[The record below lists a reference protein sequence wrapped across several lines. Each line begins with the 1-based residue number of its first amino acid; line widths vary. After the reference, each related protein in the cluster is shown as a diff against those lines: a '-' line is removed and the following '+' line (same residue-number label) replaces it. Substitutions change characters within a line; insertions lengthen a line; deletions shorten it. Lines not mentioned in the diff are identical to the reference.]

1 MFSQLARFRKSW
13 WYSIELI
20 LQDTVLSFFYVCC
33 NHHRARIPKYWKEFL
48 TFCHVQLGVSIYCKK
63 KVVTYNNSWPCS
75 NSFVLIFVAVRR
87 RALYLSSI
95 QLCITFL
102 YILCSKC
109 DDQKSR
115 DEPTSLSIAS
125 TISLLPPFSG
135 IFCFK
140 NTGGKL
146 LFLLFFSCESS
157 SITSTALQSKI
168 GKISFTKSV
177 RQKTAVWNTTMQHFR
192 AFKLQQFH
200 FIIKIALLEW
210 IAFIFTPAL
219 SIIKL
224 CAWMLMCTSLNAIRS
239 IVQWR
244 KMSKERWER

>member
-1 MFSQLARFRKSW
+1 MMVFNWTYFTRYCFK
-13 WYSIELI
+13 
-20 LQDTVLSFFYVCC
+20 FFYVCC

-87 RALYLSSI
+87 RALYLSSN

-146 LFLLFFSCESS
+146 LFLLFLAVK
-157 SITSTALQSKI
+157 ALLLLALHYSPKLA
-168 GKISFTKSV
+168 KSLSQRV
-177 RQKTAVWNTTMQHFR
+177 LDKR
-192 AFKLQQFH
+192 QQFEIPPCSISEH
-200 FIIKIALLEW
+200 SSFSNFI
-210 IAFIFTPAL
+210 
-219 SIIKL
+219 S
-224 CAWMLMCTSLNAIRS
+224 
-239 IVQWR
+239 
-244 KMSKERWER
+244 

>member
-1 MFSQLARFRKSW
+1 MTK
-13 WYSIELI
+13 
-20 LQDTVLSFFYVCC
+20 
-33 NHHRARIPKYWKEFL
+33 RAEM
-48 TFCHVQLGVSIYCKK
+48 
-63 KVVTYNNSWPCS
+63 
-75 NSFVLIFVAVRR
+75 
-87 RALYLSSI
+87 
-95 QLCITFL
+95 
-102 YILCSKC
+102 
-109 DDQKSR
+109 
-115 DEPTSLSIAS
+115 
-125 TISLLPPFSG
+125 SLLHFLLPALS
-135 IFCFK
+135 
-140 NTGGKL
+140 
-146 LFLLFFSCESS
+146 LFLPLFLAFSALKILEESCFSSFFSCESS

>member
-1 MFSQLARFRKSW
+1 MFVVITIEQEFQNTERNFWHFVMFNLASL
-13 WYSIELI
+13 SI
-20 LQDTVLSFFYVCC
+20 
-33 NHHRARIPKYWKEFL
+33 A
-48 TFCHVQLGVSIYCKK
+48 KK

-146 LFLLFFSCESS
+146 LFLLFLAVK
-157 SITSTALQSKI
+157 ALLLLALHYSPKLA
-168 GKISFTKSV
+168 KSLSQRV
-177 RQKTAVWNTTMQHFR
+177 LDKR
-192 AFKLQQFH
+192 QQFEIPPCSISEH
-200 FIIKIALLEW
+200 SSFSNFI
-210 IAFIFTPAL
+210 
-219 SIIKL
+219 S
-224 CAWMLMCTSLNAIRS
+224 
-239 IVQWR
+239 
-244 KMSKERWER
+244 